1 MNNELIRRKG
11 LLLIISSPSGAGKT
25 TLTRKLISDLSD
37 TVLSVSVTTR
47 QKRNNEED
55 GLHYYFIDDK
65 SFDKMIKEDN
75 LLEHANVFGYNYGT
89 PKDRVI
95 ESIQSGKD
103 VVFDIDWQGASQLR
117 ENFKDNIVS
126 IFILPPS
133 ATELMS
139 RLIKRDQDS
148 FDTIKNRLNAAYDEI
163 KHWNEYDYVIIND
176 NLKESYEELKA
187 IILSERI
194 KITVSNKSKIETH
207 VNKLLEDLS
216 DRLSSS

>member
-47 QKRNNEED
+47 QKRSNEED

-89 PKDRVI
+89 P
-95 ESIQSGKD
+95 
-103 VVFDIDWQGASQLR
+103 
-117 ENFKDNIVS
+117 KDNIVS

>member
-1 MNNELIRRKG
+1 MNNQLIRRKG

-25 TLTRKLISDLSD
+25 TLTRKLISDLED
-37 TVLSVSVTTR
+37 TVLSISVTTR
-47 QKRNNEED
+47 QKRSNEKD
-55 GLHYYFIDDK
+55 GLHYYFINEDAFK
-65 SFDKMIKEDN
+65 EMIKQDN
-75 LLEHANVFGYNYGT
+75 LLEYANVFGYNYGT
-89 PKDRVI
+89 PKDRVT
-95 ESIQSGKD
+95 EAIQSGKD

-117 ENFKDNIVS
+117 KNFNDNIVS

-163 KHWNEYDYVIIND
+163 KHWDEYDYVIIND
-176 NLKESYEELKA
+176 KITESYEELKA
-187 IILSERI
+187 IILSERV
-194 KITVSNKSKIETH
+194 KITNSNKSKIETH
-207 VNKLLEDLS
+207 VNTLLHDLS